1 MPAETL
7 AQKVWRSNSVT
18 LRMPIPRHDVL
29 SRHPLHLHRLST
41 PYLAESGGFEP
52 PNLFRDYPLSRRTPS
67 TYSANSPYY
76 NKSAWRKA
84 GDSNPEDAI
93 NAYTLSRRAPS
104 PIRTA
109 LREALSVSLLILYQK
124 IGAIVKKKIR
134 GRAFFIDPT
143 PFIY

>member
-1 MPAETL
+1 MNPRISFEIIRL
-7 AQKVWRSNSVT
+7 AGG
-18 LRMPIPRHDVL
+18 
-29 SRHPLHLHRLST
+29 RLQ
-41 PYLAESGGFEP
+41 P
-52 PNLFRDYPLSRRTPS
+52 D
-67 TYSANSPYY
+67 SANSPYY

-134 GRAFFIDPT
+134 GRVFFIDPT
-143 PFIY
+143 PFIIEEGVL